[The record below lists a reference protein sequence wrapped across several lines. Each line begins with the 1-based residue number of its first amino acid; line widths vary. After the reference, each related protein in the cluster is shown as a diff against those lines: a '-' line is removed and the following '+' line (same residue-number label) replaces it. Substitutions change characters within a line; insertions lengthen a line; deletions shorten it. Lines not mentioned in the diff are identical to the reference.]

1 MLKNLMR
8 GAAACAVLAILPAST
23 AGAAAPSALPTVKRT
38 VSAATS
44 STTYTAPISGYV
56 SARLSAARGDW
67 DLVVRNART
76 NALVGRSQGFRSDEV
91 VQTWV
96 RAGDKLTAQGV
107 RKAGAA
113 RTAQVTFDLVDVAP
127 PKAATPQQLVRVHA
141 NPLKLNVLDGV
152 PGFDVTESRGP
163 DFVDVIVDGPAQ
175 LGRLKS
181 MGLSYDVREADMGA
195 LDRRTARADAR
206 YSARVAASPLP
217 SGRTDYRSYDD
228 TQAEL
233 KDLVAKHPDT
243 ARGQVIG
250 TSFQ

>member
-1 MLKNLMR
+1 MLRNLLR
-8 GAAACAVLAILPAST
+8 GGAACALLAILPAAT
-23 AGAAAPSALPTVKRT
+23 AAAAPATLPTVKRT
-38 VSAATS
+38 VSAASTT
-44 STTYTAPISGYV
+44 TTYTAPISGYV

-76 NALVGRSQGFRSDEV
+76 NALVGHSQGFRSDEV

-127 PKAATPQQLVRVHA
+127 PKVSTPQQLVRVHA

-163 DFVDVIVDGPAQ
+163 DFADVIVDGPAQ
-175 LGRLKS
+175 IARMKQ
-181 MGLSYDVREADMGA
+181 MGL
-195 LDRRTARADAR
+195 
-206 YSARVAASPLP
+206 
-217 SGRTDYRSYDD
+217 
-228 TQAEL
+228 
-233 KDLVAKHPDT
+233 
-243 ARGQVIG
+243 
-250 TSFQ
+250 